1 VSLGAPPLRDTDLLA
16 WCEQLIQ
23 TVLGEPAERSA

>member
-16 WCEQLIQ
+16 WCEELIES
-23 TVLGEPAERSA
+23 VLSEAVERSA